1 MNATEPPHRNRP
13 SAETI
18 WKDLRGVVERITY
31 QNAEN
36 GFTVARLAPERQQNG
51 SAHADDRLV
60 TLVGTRAVIQDDAI
74 AYYRG

>member
-1 MNATEPPHRNRP
+1 MAASRFDAIAQRFASHR
-13 SAETI
+13 
-18 WKDLRGVVERITY
+18 
-31 QNAEN
+31 
-36 GFTVARLAPERQQNG
+36 TVARLAPERQQNG